1 MFSGGQMKLIN
12 ILNGLNNYKIR
23 GNEELEIA
31 NIANDSRKVTPN
43 SLFVDIKGFNYDVH
57 DYVA

>member
-1 MFSGGQMKLIN
+1 MKLIN